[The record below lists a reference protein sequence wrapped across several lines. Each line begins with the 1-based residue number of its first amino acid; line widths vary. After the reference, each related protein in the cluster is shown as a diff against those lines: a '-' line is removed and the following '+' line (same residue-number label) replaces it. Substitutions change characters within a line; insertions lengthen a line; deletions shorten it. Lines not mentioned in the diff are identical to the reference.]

1 MCEPFCQKTF
11 YFVKIKIKKASCI
24 WRRHPMFSKK
34 TKELPDKLFVETIV
48 FKFFNLLAQ
57 PFRYSTLA
65 GTACCRLPYRNRKRQ
80 TARLALQPSCHGASL
95 SRAAQS

>member
-34 TKELPDKLFVETIV
+34 TKEPRDKLFVETIV
-48 FKFFNLLAQ
+48 FKFLIF
-57 PFRYSTLA
+57 
-65 GTACCRLPYRNRKRQ
+65 
-80 TARLALQPSCHGASL
+80 
-95 SRAAQS
+95 